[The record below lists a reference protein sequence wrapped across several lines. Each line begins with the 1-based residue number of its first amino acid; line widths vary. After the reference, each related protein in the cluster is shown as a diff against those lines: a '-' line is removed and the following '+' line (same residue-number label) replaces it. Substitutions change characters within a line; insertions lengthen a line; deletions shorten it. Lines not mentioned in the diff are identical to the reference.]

1 MGVYPSC
8 EIYRFRFSVSRLEND
23 GTGKEKNMVH
33 LTADRMGTVK
43 KEHSM
48 QDRLLGVLYGT
59 KAGRRLLKPLVA
71 PCASRIGARL
81 LDTRASL
88 CLAMLLIRCHHI
100 PMEDFA
106 KVKYRSFNDFF
117 TRRLADGA
125 RRVMQEPES
134 FISPCDGRLS
144 VYKVDQECSF
154 LVKHTR
160 YTIESL
166 LKSRKLAERFAGG
179 YAWVFRLCVDDYH
192 RYIYTDDAAVSKI
205 RRIPGVLHTVNPAAN
220 DVCEV
225 YKENTREYC
234 LLKTAHFQTILQME
248 VGAMFVG
255 RIENAAGERMVERG
269 EEKGYFAFGGST
281 VILLTQKGAVLP
293 DGDLLRHSKSG
304 IETKVRLGEQV
315 GIQRKNRA
323 CQK

>member
-1 MGVYPSC
+1 MKK
-8 EIYRFRFSVSRLEND
+8 ETLMIRFLYRTIPGRAVLRPLVRPTVSGKVGKFLDSRFSRWLVPLFI
-23 GTGKEKNMVH
+23 
-33 LTADRMGTVK
+33 K
-43 KEHSM
+43 K
-48 QDRLLGVLYGT
+48 
-59 KAGRRLLKPLVA
+59 
-71 PCASRIGARL
+71 
-81 LDTRASL
+81 
-88 CLAMLLIRCHHI
+88 HHI
-100 PMEDFA
+100 DMKEYEGRS
-106 KVKYRSFNDFF
+106 YRSFNDFF

-134 FISPCDGRLS
+134 FVSPCDGRLS